1 MINIR
6 ASSLPELMD
15 CPARWFAK
23 VIQGKRVPMRDAAA
37 LGKAIHAS
45 TAAFD
50 AARLRGSPISADDA
64 AGAAVDSIAHPNED
78 VLWDEIQPDRA
89 TSVAVALHTKYC
101 REIAPKI
108 EYEAVEAK
116 CDGLVISD
124 LDITLTGTI
133 DRVYR
138 DQFDD
143 LGVADLKSGKTAVGA
158 DGTVKTQGHGLQLA
172 TYELLAESATGKR
185 ITAPAKIIGLQTGL
199 TDKGQRVGVGQL
211 DSPRDALIG
220 TAESPGAL
228 QYASQFIK
236 SGNFFGNPRS
246 VLCSEKYCPAHAT
259 CMWRK

>member
-1 MINIR
+1 
-6 ASSLPELMD
+6 
-15 CPARWFAK
+15 
-23 VIQGKRVPMRDAAA
+23 MRDVAM
-37 LGKAIHAS
+37 LGRAIHAG

-50 AARLRGSPISADDA
+50 SAKLLGSPISADDA
-64 AGAAVDSIAHPNED
+64 AGAAVDAIAHPNED

-89 TSVAVALHTKYC
+89 TAVAVALHTKYC
-101 REIAPKI
+101 QEVAPKI
-108 EYEAVEAK
+108 VYEAVEAT
-116 CDGLVISD
+116 CGGLVISD

-143 LGVADLKSGKTAVGA
+143 LGVADLKSGKTAVSA

-185 ITAPAKIIGLQTGL
+185 ISAPAKIIGLQTGL
-199 TDKGQRVGVGQL
+199 TEKGQRVGVGNL

-220 TAESPGAL
+220 TPESPGAL
-228 QYASQFIK
+228 QYAANFLK

-246 VLCSEKYCPAHAT
+246 TLCNEKYCPAHVT